1 HPFLLRALSAQI
13 APARLRVRRLP
24 DPALVPQGRRAE
36 SASPRSTP
44 LMRRRWPSGHAL
56 ALLLALVVIA
66 ALTVIVASPLH
77 RTFYLRFRTERIT
90 AAGVSCASPA
100 WARAD
105 GCSGDDAASEQA
117 THPESGRRGPTG
129 RSRRRRDSVPSA
141 GWGCSARLGSEGI
154 RGKGRRRARARR
166 ARRRHS
172 AAERRHLVPPLPRCG
187 RGRRAC
193 ADALVVVESHPAA
206 VAR

>member
-1 HPFLLRALSAQI
+1 RALSAQI

-90 AAGVSCASPA
+90 AGA
-100 WARAD
+100 
-105 GCSGDDAASEQA
+105 
-117 THPESGRRGPTG
+117 
-129 RSRRRRDSVPSA
+129 VP
-141 GWGCSARLGSEGI
+141 L
-154 RGKGRRRARARR
+154 
-166 ARRRHS
+166 
-172 AAERRHLVPPLPRCG
+172 PPLPVLAPTDAPRTTPPPG
-187 RGRRAC
+187 QRR
-193 ADALVVVESHPAA
+193 LLRP
-206 VAR
+206 RPPWP